1 MHAKFVLLPGDG
13 IGPEIVTQGRRIL
26 EGVAKRFGH
35 TFEMSEHLIGGCA
48 IDGDAINPWP
58 GCTSVPA
65 VRREIIQN
73 HSIPCSLTVNEV
85 VRDSIRPQW
94 ARGEAR
100 RKRVPMRH
108 GIPGGILWLS

>member
-1 MHAKFVLLPGDG
+1 M
-13 IGPEIVTQGRRIL
+13 
-26 EGVAKRFGH
+26 
-35 TFEMSEHLIGGCA
+35 
-48 IDGDAINPWP
+48 
-58 GCTSVPA
+58 PA